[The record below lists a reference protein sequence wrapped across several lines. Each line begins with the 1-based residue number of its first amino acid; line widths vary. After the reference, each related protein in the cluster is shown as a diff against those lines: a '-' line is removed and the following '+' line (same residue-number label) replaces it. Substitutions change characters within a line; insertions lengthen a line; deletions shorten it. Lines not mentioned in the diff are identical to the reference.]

1 MVAARRKAISRY
13 CSKYLRRRDHAGCT
27 TCRTVLTYPL
37 RYQAMCR
44 LRYSVFASRVI
55 LKGREDDEVLVGGI
69 RGVIYMPWPRGPID
83 QLCCLKD
90 VSPSAER
97 SEDGASGRYTALLCG
112 ERCQN
117 HCSNHSGFLT
127 GADT

>member
-1 MVAARRKAISRY
+1 
-13 CSKYLRRRDHAGCT
+13 
-27 TCRTVLTYPL
+27 
-37 RYQAMCR
+37 
-44 LRYSVFASRVI
+44 VFASRVI

-97 SEDGASGRYTALLCG
+97 SADGARGRYTAPWGG